1 MLQCDFQFQYAD
13 LNLHVQL
20 HMQQQ
25 LLGVMGASG
34 CGKSTLL
41 KNIMGL
47 LHPSQGSIL
56 LNQQVLF
63 DDQKKIRVPMH
74 ERRIALVFQKA
85 WLFPHMNVQQN
96 LKYAEHL
103 RTDLDKKFAFEQ
115 IVDLLELRSLLKRHA
130 HQLSGGEAQ
139 RVSIGRALLSSP
151 DLLLLD
157 EPLTGLDQR
166 LKQQILPFLDRV
178 KTQTQL
184 PMIYVT
190 HHADELA
197 YLNAQVLYMDQGKI
211 INT

>member
-1 MLQCDFQFQYAD
+1 
-13 LNLHVQL
+13 
-20 HMQQQ
+20 
-25 LLGVMGASG
+25 
-34 CGKSTLL
+34 
-41 KNIMGL
+41 
-47 LHPSQGSIL
+47 
-56 LNQQVLF
+56 
-63 DDQKKIRVPMH
+63 MH
-74 ERRIALVFQKA
+74 QRRIALVFQKA

-115 IVDLLELRSLLKRHA
+115 IVDLLELRNLLKRHA

-157 EPLTGLDQR
+157 EPLSGLDQR

-190 HHADELA
+190 HHTDELA

-211 INT
+211 IER

>member
-190 HHADELA
+190 HHVDELA